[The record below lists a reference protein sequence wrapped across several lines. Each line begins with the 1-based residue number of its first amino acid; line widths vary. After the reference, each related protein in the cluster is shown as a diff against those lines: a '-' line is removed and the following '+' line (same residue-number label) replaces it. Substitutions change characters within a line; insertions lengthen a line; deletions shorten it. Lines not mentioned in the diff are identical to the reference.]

1 MTLFI
6 LRINYTKYRRQV
18 FLKFHKLGRWLLS
31 IFLIFSL
38 TSLIFDQILHEIQ
51 GSFEYSIVANLFNIR
66 KILLPWRY
74 VVGENLSQIFLSD
87 HTVKNWLYVWLTLD
101 GLSALNDLL
110 DDTVLYLLTHQDCL
124 QDVKRSTKQIK
135 FDFLLRKV
143 KTFAQSKLAVKIHP
157 VPFFWR

>member
-1 MTLFI
+1 
-6 LRINYTKYRRQV
+6 
-18 FLKFHKLGRWLLS
+18 
-31 IFLIFSL
+31 
-38 TSLIFDQILHEIQ
+38 
-51 GSFEYSIVANLFNIR
+51 
-66 KILLPWRY
+66 
-74 VVGENLSQIFLSD
+74 LSQIFLSD